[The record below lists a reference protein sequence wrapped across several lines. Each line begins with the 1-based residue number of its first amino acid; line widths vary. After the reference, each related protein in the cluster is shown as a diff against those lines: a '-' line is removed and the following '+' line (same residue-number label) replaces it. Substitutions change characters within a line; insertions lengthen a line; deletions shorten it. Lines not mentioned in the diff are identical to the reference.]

1 MDTLKL
7 KNPIKID
14 GKEVKELT
22 YDINEIDALLFAEA
36 DAKKKAATGMKT
48 MSLSPAAE
56 FDPGLHLY
64 LGFAAIIAVNRDI
77 DFTDLE
83 RMKGRDTMEVMK
95 IGRNFMLSSEEDSQ
109 GSDSD
114 ELSETTPESTTPAKQ
129 ISKEKE
135 SPTS

>member
-64 LGFAAIIAVNRDI
+64 LGFAAIIAVNRNI
-77 DFTDLE
+77 DFADLE

-109 GSDSD
+109 ESDSD

-129 ISKEKE
+129 ISKGKE

>member
-64 LGFAAIIAVNRDI
+64 LGFAAIIAVNRNI

>member
-64 LGFAAIIAVNRDI
+64 LGFAAIIAVNRNI
-77 DFTDLE
+77 DFADLE
-83 RMKGRDTMEVMK
+83 RMKGKDTMEVMK
-95 IGRNFMLSSEEDSQ
+95 IGRNFMLSSEEDSPEN
-109 GSDSD
+109 DSD
-114 ELSETTPESTTPAKQ
+114 ERSETTPASTTPAKP

-135 SPTS
+135 

>member
-14 GKEVKELT
+14 GKEVKVLT

-64 LGFAAIIAVNRDI
+64 LGFAAIIAVNRNI

>member
-1 MDTLKL
+1 MKTLTL

-14 GKEVKELT
+14 GKDVKELT

-64 LGFAAIIAVNRDI
+64 LGFAAIIAVNRNI
-77 DFTDLE
+77 DFADLE
-83 RMKGRDTMEVMK
+83 RMKGKDTMEVMK
-95 IGRNFMLSSEEDSQ
+95 IGRNFMLSSEEDLQ
-109 GSDSD
+109 ENDSD
-114 ELSETTPESTTPAKQ
+114 EHSETTPESTTPAKP

-135 SPTS
+135 

>member
-1 MDTLKL
+1 MKTLTL

-14 GKEVKELT
+14 GKDVKELT

-64 LGFAAIIAVNRDI
+64 LGFAAIIAVNRNI
-77 DFTDLE
+77 DFADLE
-83 RMKGRDTMEVMK
+83 RMKGKDTMEVMK
-95 IGRNFMLSSEEDSQ
+95 IGRNFMLSSEEDLQ
-109 GSDSD
+109 ENDSD
-114 ELSETTPESTTPAKQ
+114 ERSETTPESTTPAKP

-135 SPTS
+135 

>member
-1 MDTLKL
+1 MKTLTL

-14 GKEVKELT
+14 GKDVKELT

-64 LGFAAIIAVNRDI
+64 LGFAAIIAVNRNI
-77 DFTDLE
+77 DFADLE
-83 RMKGRDTMEVMK
+83 RMKGTDTMEVMK
-95 IGRNFMLSSEEDSQ
+95 IGRNFMLSSEEDLQ
-109 GSDSD
+109 ENDSD
-114 ELSETTPESTTPAKQ
+114 EHSETTPESTTPAKP

-135 SPTS
+135 

>member
-1 MDTLKL
+1 MKTLEL
-7 KNPIKID
+7 KNPIMID
-14 GKEVKELT
+14 GKEVKELS

-64 LGFAAIIAVNRDI
+64 LGFAAIIAVNRNI
-77 DFTDLE
+77 DFADLE
-83 RMKGRDTMEVMK
+83 RMKGKDTMEVMK
-95 IGRNFMLSSEEDSQ
+95 IGRNFMLSSEEDSPEN
-109 GSDSD
+109 DSD
-114 ELSETTPESTTPAKQ
+114 ERSETMPASTTPAKPT
-129 ISKEKE
+129 SKEKE

>member
-64 LGFAAIIAVNRDI
+64 LGFAAIIAVNRNI
-77 DFTDLE
+77 DFADLE

-95 IGRNFMLSSEEDSQ
+95 IGRNFMLSSEEDLQ
-109 GSDSD
+109 ESDSD

>member
-64 LGFAAIIAVNRDI
+64 LGFAAIIAVNRNI
-77 DFTDLE
+77 DFADLE

-95 IGRNFMLSSEEDSQ
+95 IGRNFMLSSEEDLQ
-109 GSDSD
+109 ENDSD
-114 ELSETTPESTTPAKQ
+114 EHSEITPESTTPAKP

-135 SPTS
+135 

>member
-1 MDTLKL
+1 MDKLTL

-14 GKEVKELT
+14 GKDVKELT

-64 LGFAAIIAVNRDI
+64 LGFAAIIAVNRNI
-77 DFTDLE
+77 DFADLE
-83 RMKGRDTMEVMK
+83 RMKGKDTMEVMK

-109 GSDSD
+109 ESDSD
-114 ELSETTPESTTPAKQ
+114 EHSETTPESTTPAKP

-135 SPTS
+135 

>member
-64 LGFAAIIAVNRDI
+64 LGFAAIIAVNRNI
-77 DFTDLE
+77 DFADLE

-95 IGRNFMLSSEEDSQ
+95 IGRNFMLSSEEDLQ
-109 GSDSD
+109 ENDSD
-114 ELSETTPESTTPAKQ
+114 EHSETTPESTTPAKP

-135 SPTS
+135 

>member
-1 MDTLKL
+1 MKTLTL

-14 GKEVKELT
+14 GKDVKELT
-22 YDINEIDALLFAEA
+22 YDINEIDALLFSEA

-64 LGFAAIIAVNRDI
+64 LGFAAIIAVNRNI
-77 DFTDLE
+77 DFADLE
-83 RMKGRDTMEVMK
+83 RMKGKDTMEVMK
-95 IGRNFMLSSEEDSQ
+95 IGRNFMLSSEEDLQ
-109 GSDSD
+109 ENDSD
-114 ELSETTPESTTPAKQ
+114 EHSETTPESTTPAKP

-135 SPTS
+135 

>member
-7 KNPIKID
+7 KNPIMID

-64 LGFAAIIAVNRDI
+64 LGFAAIIAVNRNI
-77 DFTDLE
+77 DFADLE
-83 RMKGRDTMEVMK
+83 RMKGKDTMEVMK
-95 IGRNFMLSSEEDSQ
+95 IGRNFMLSSDEDSPEN
-109 GSDSD
+109 DSD
-114 ELSETTPESTTPAKQ
+114 ERSETTPASTTPAKP

-135 SPTS
+135 

>member
-64 LGFAAIIAVNRDI
+64 LGFAAIIAVNRNI
-77 DFTDLE
+77 DFADLE

-95 IGRNFMLSSEEDSQ
+95 IGRNFRLSSEEDLQ
-109 GSDSD
+109 ESDSD

>member
-64 LGFAAIIAVNRDI
+64 LGFAAIIAVNRNI
-77 DFTDLE
+77 DFADLE
-83 RMKGRDTMEVMK
+83 RMKGKDTVEVMK

-109 GSDSD
+109 ESDSD

>member
-1 MDTLKL
+1 MKTLTL

-14 GKEVKELT
+14 GKDVKELT
-22 YDINEIDALLFAEA
+22 YEINEIDALLFAEA

-64 LGFAAIIAVNRDI
+64 LGFAAIIAVNRNI
-77 DFTDLE
+77 DFADLE
-83 RMKGRDTMEVMK
+83 RMKGKDTMEVMK
-95 IGRNFMLSSEEDSQ
+95 IGRNFMLSSEEDLQ
-109 GSDSD
+109 ENDSD
-114 ELSETTPESTTPAKQ
+114 EHSETTPESTTPAKP

-135 SPTS
+135 